1 MAVRLL
7 VTKIIHPT
15 VLFRPLSLRRLLSTA
30 VSAALLFTACAQSS
44 SQRSAVRIGAA
55 VTSTPPAITLT
66 WLPESGSTSYS
77 VFRKLPTA
85 TAWGTAVASLPG
97 SATSWTDANVSV
109 GVAYDYK
116 VVRSGGGTANGY
128 VRSGIALPAEEDR
141 GTLVLLVETGLAAQL
156 SLEIA
161 AVEQELL
168 SDGWWVIRHDV
179 DATAAPAEVRAQ
191 IMADRAAD
199 ADVRA
204 VYILGHVPVPYSGN
218 INPDGHVE
226 HRGAWACDAYYGELN
241 GNWTDATVNVPV
253 TAYAHNSNVPGDGR
267 FDQNDL
273 PSAVELMVGRVDLS
287 NLPSLPFNES
297 QLMWYYFNK
306 ATRWKRKELT
316 VPNTALLFDDLQW
329 TGYPLAQSGHMSL
342 SACVGPAQVQEVNSS
357 MAPFVDQFAT
367 QPGLWSFQ
375 CSTGAQGTGTNGQVT
390 FVGTQSGVRT
400 EQLSSISAQAIFNM
414 SFGSY
419 FGDWDNEDNYLR
431 ALLGS
436 GNALTHVWSGIPNWY
451 MYPMAMGETIGHA
464 TRLSQNN
471 TQQVHSP
478 QNAGWQGQSVTRIHM
493 GLMGDPTLR
502 QVQVAPPTDLVV
514 VPDGWYASFSWQPS
528 PEPVLGY
535 VIHRIDSVNGAF
547 VRLNEELVQGTS
559 FTSAYP
565 FVPGDRYLVRAVSLI
580 NGPTGS
586 FHALSLGAMVRV
598 TGNALVD
605 CNGTLGG
612 LALPGLP
619 CDDGNAATVNDLYTS
634 ECTCAGEL
642 STGIGALPDAGVVI
656 AQRGSELVLRAD
668 RGLPA
673 RYTLRDVAGRLLRT
687 GSLMGTEA
695 VLSLEGVSAGLH
707 LLQLE
712 GLDGGAKGVH
722 RFVLE
727 R

>member
-1 MAVRLL
+1 MLL
-7 VTKIIHPT
+7 CPQG
-15 VLFRPLSLRRLLSTA
+15 LRRLFSFWLSVT
-30 VSAALLFTACAQSS
+30 LLLTACAQSS
-44 SQRSAVRIGAA
+44 SQRSAVRMGAT
-55 VTSTPPAITLT
+55 VTSTPPAITLN
-66 WLPESGSTSYS
+66 WVPESGSSSYS
-77 VFRKLPTA
+77 VFRKLPA
-85 TAWGTAVASLPG
+85 AAAWGSAVASLSG
-97 SATSWTDANVSV
+97 TATTWTDTNVSV

-116 VVRSGGGTANGY
+116 VVRSGGGSATGY

-179 DATAAPAEVRAQ
+179 DADAEPSTVRAQ
-191 IMADRAAD
+191 LIADRAAD
-199 ADVRA
+199 PDVKA

-226 HRGAWACDAYYGELN
+226 HRGAWACDAYYGDLD
-241 GNWTDATVNVPV
+241 GTWTDATVNVPV
-253 TAYAHNSNVPGDGR
+253 TAYGHNRNIPGDGR
-267 FDQNDL
+267 FDQSDL

-287 NLPSLPFNES
+287 DLPTLPFTES

-306 ATRWKRKELT
+306 AGRWKRKELT
-316 VPNTALLFDDLQW
+316 VPATALLFDDLQW

-342 SACVGPAQVQEVNSS
+342 TACVGPGQVQEVTSS
-357 MAPFVDQFAT
+357 VGPFVDQFGS
-367 QPGLWSFQ
+367 QPGLWTFK
-375 CSTGAQGTGTNGQVT
+375 CSTGAQSTGTNGQVT

-400 EQLSSISAQAIFNM
+400 AQLASISAQGIFNM

-419 FGDWDNEDNYLR
+419 YGDWDNEDNYLR

-451 MYPMAMGETIGHA
+451 MFPMAMGETIGHA

-471 TQQVHSP
+471 TQQVFSP
-478 QNAGWQGQSVTRIHM
+478 QNAGWQGQSVSRIHM

-565 FVPGDRYLVRAVSLI
+565 FLPGDRYLVRAVSLI

-586 FHALSLGAMVRV
+586 FHALSLGALARV
-598 TGNALVD
+598 TGSALVD

-619 CDDGNAATVNDLYTS
+619 CDDGNAATTNDLYTP

-642 STGIGALPDAGVVI
+642 TTGVGSLQDDGIMVV
-656 AQRGSELVLRAD
+656 QRGNELVLRAE

-673 RYTLRDVAGRLLRT
+673 RYTLRDMAGRLLRT
-687 GSLMGTEA
+687 GNLMGTGA
-695 VLSLEGVSAGLH
+695 VLSLEGMSAGLH

-712 GLDGGAKGVH
+712 ALDGSAVTVH
-722 RFVLE
+722 RFVVE